1 MSSYPGSPY
10 VAKGGIVLVHP
21 ETAAIIR
28 IISLQ
33 YNPESLTR
41 SFQPKGAEEESG
53 GAAEPLRLKGPP
65 VETLK
70 LEAELDATDDLE
82 AASDDVVALGIHA
95 QLAALETMLYPSG
108 SQLMENNRRAS
119 SGVLEI
125 IPMEAPLTLFIWSKN
140 RILPVKITEFS
151 VTEEAFDVNLN
162 PVRAKISLGMRV
174 LTVDDLGFGSR
185 GGTVFMNYLRHK
197 EKLAAS
203 MPQVGLNRLGITNI
217 I

>member
-82 AASDDVVALGIHA
+82 AASDDVVASGIHA

-108 SQLMENNRRAS
+108 SQLMDNNRKAA

-125 IPMEAPLTLFIWSKN
+125 IPMEAPLT
-140 RILPVKITEFS
+140 RQV
-151 VTEEAFDVNLN
+151 AM
-162 PVRAKISLGMRV
+162 AK
-174 LTVDDLGFGSR
+174 
-185 GGTVFMNYLRHK
+185 
-197 EKLAAS
+197 
-203 MPQVGLNRLGITNI
+203 
-217 I
+217 